1 MFLLKIVFQF
11 SLLCARGADTF
22 KITQISHPR
31 FMLSLQASGRGQK
44 ERKLL
49 KENPVPIVAET
60 AIVPEFSRP
69 STMEQLRGG
78 RSISIEPSI
87 DEAAGLCIRFRIIGM
102 PFMKVN
108 VTTQR

>member
-1 MFLLKIVFQF
+1 LRDPRFFF
-11 SLLCARGADTF
+11 SLE
-22 KITQISHPR
+22 
-31 FMLSLQASGRGQK
+31 ASGRGQK

-49 KENPVPIVAET
+49 KENPVPIIAEEKNVP
-60 AIVPEFSRP
+60 VPEFSRP

-78 RSISIEPSI
+78 RSISIEPSK
-87 DEAAGLCIRFRIIGM
+87 DEVDGLCRRFRIAGM